1 MKLLLGYKLGYKIYR
16 ILWNTFGSTK
26 EIKLLKTDGYEKRRQ
41 D

>member
-1 MKLLLGYKLGYKIYR
+1 MKLLLGYKIYR

-26 EIKLLKTDGYEKRRQ
+26 EIKVLKTDGYEKRRQ